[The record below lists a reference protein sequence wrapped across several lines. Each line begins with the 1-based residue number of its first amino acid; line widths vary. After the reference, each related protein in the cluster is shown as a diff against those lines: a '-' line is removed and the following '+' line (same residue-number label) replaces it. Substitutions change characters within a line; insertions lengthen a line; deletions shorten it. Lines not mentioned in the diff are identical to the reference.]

1 MGRVSQQIHEIIES
15 CETYDEAVNRSEE
28 AGLGGD
34 SDMLRAMWQ
43 SIKSTEPT
51 GHAVIVFDRESLDNF
66 VIVIGAKSDEE
77 AWRAAGITDSY
88 PPEAGDRWDL
98 VDANVIDL
106 S

>member
-1 MGRVSQQIHEIIES
+1 MGQVSQRIHEIVES

-34 SDMLRAMWQ
+34 SDMLLAMWQ
-43 SIKSTEPT
+43 SIKAE
-51 GHAVIVFDRESLDNF
+51 GDALIVFDREDLSSF
-66 VIVIGAKSDEE
+66 VVVIGAKSDEE

-98 VDANVIDL
+98 IKANIIDL
-106 S
+106 T